1 MRALCE
7 SCDRPQPRDWRA
19 GDLCIHCGQAVREEA
34 RCHWCAKWGPR
45 GKFCRKCGS
54 MSVPPERYGA
64 ARMLKEMGASVFEI
78 PKLLAELDPEL
89 VETHE
94 AIYATHAAA
103 ANRHI
108 DDAVWLGGFLYQ
120 KHWAEELA
128 EELIPQLPWP
138 EEKLKLYTRRQPEKM
153 ADLDRARQLSESS
166 PSDMVQS
173 LAHLARLRMGDF
185 SGIRHSANLLY
196 AEDARL
202 AAEAALQ
209 MTGWRALL
217 TTYLEVDR
225 YFRMEL
231 LERSPLPAHAAPRL
245 AAMGKKPAPE
255 YSLTGEPD
263 TDFLIHV
270 VDGNVDKLTEY
281 VRGQDAMQGY
291 AAAWKLTQLGYA
303 ERVGALLGRLDDTH
317 LHDLLNDIVRAK
329 RPVPAL
335 HPELLGLVER
345 SENHRVAR
353 LAARAICLSA
363 DHAAL
368 LRLYD
373 EGGNDHDI
381 VQALLQ
387 SKAAPETLVEI
398 LWRLVRD
405 QRLHGEQWGLDAA
418 AQPGA
423 LPELFV
429 EQAWATATD
438 KVRMGLLR
446 VAELQIEARD
456 FKPDQPMEHHVMR
469 QCFREGPWELV
480 KEAWTVMSR
489 VQMRRQVGRTVPCD
503 LTAANVEEFWEMRV
517 FLMGLAAL
525 LGSWRESDYIGFRDD
540 LSRFLGSAG
549 DEFFEAAARYPQECA
564 LVIAAAP
571 SADPYGQAP
580 RFAAR
585 LQAALH

>member
-7 SCDRPQPRDWRA
+7 SCDQPQPRDWRP
-19 GDLCIHCGQAVREEA
+19 GDLCVHCGQAVREEA
-34 RCHWCAKWGPR
+34 RCHWCSKWGPK

-64 ARMLKEMGASVFEI
+64 ARILKEMGASVFEI
-78 PKLLAELDPEL
+78 PKLLGELDPEL

-108 DDAVWLGGFLYQ
+108 DDALWLSGFLYQ

-138 EEKLKLYTRRQPEKM
+138 EEKLKLFSRRQPEKM

-166 PSDMVQS
+166 PAEMVRN
-173 LAHLARLRMGDF
+173 LAHLVRLRLGDF

-196 AEDARL
+196 AENSPM

-225 YFRMEL
+225 FYRMEL
-231 LERSPLPAHAAPRL
+231 LEKSPLPAHAAPRL

-270 VDGNVDKLTEY
+270 VDANVDKLTEY
-281 VRGQDAMQGY
+281 LRAPDPLQGF
-291 AAAWKLTQLGYA
+291 AAASKLTQLGFA
-303 ERVGALLGRLDDTH
+303 DRTGALLARLDDEH
-317 LHDLLNDIVRAK
+317 LQELLSDIVRARK
-329 RPVPAL
+329 PVPSL
-335 HPELLGLVER
+335 HKDLLQLVER
-345 SENHRVAR
+345 TENHRVAR

-363 DHAAL
+363 DHATL

-373 EGGNDHDI
+373 LGGDDHDI
-381 VQALLQ
+381 LQALLQ

-405 QRLHGEQWGLDAA
+405 ERFHGEQWGLDAA
-418 AQPGA
+418 AQPGL
-423 LPELFV
+423 LPDSFV
-429 EQAWATATD
+429 EQAYGTASD

-446 VAELQIEARD
+446 LAELQIEARA
-456 FKPDQPMEHHVMR
+456 FTPGTTIEHHVMR
-469 QCFREGPWELV
+469 QCFRGGPPALV
-480 KEAWTVMSR
+480 KEAWTVMHR
-489 VQMRRQVGRTVPCD
+489 VQMRREVGLSVPCE
-503 LTAANVEEFWEMRV
+503 LTVANVAEFWELRV

-525 LGSWRESDYIGFRDD
+525 LGSWRESEYIGFRDD

-549 DEFFEAAARYPQECA
+549 PEFFEAAAKYPHECRM
-564 LVIAAAP
+564 VIEAAP
-571 SADPYGQAP
+571 SADPYGHVP
-580 RFAAR
+580 RFAAQ
-585 LQAALH
+585 LQAVLN